1 MKVIIPQEIHY
12 MMIFDHSPK
21 SDPQKKSSR
30 LNLLPAV
37 LTSLVLAGSL
47 LAGCSG
53 TGTMY
58 TPDAFEDDSE
68 FADTGMTAA
77 AEYSLAEEEDSPAD
91 ENDAPG
97 QRRRNS
103 GEESVQDGDSDEES
117 RTLRAEL
124 EGTGSD
130 LYTVRAVE
138 GYYDFTLDDI
148 PFSLPASI
156 TDFENAGW
164 ELLDHDS
171 SSFADAPVMIPAYSF
186 EYVNASPA
194 GDARSKRQIRL
205 CLANFSGHDRKASSC
220 TVCGISVTQD
230 SGVMLKTTFGT
241 GIGDPLEDL
250 TSVFGTDASCFTQTQ
265 YADGVTTVRYHFS
278 NGLNEGETIP
288 VLAEAEDKSLAELVL
303 IETAEDGSTVRS
315 MSLYFF
321 QLPE

>member
-1 MKVIIPQEIHY
+1 MII
-12 MMIFDHSPK
+12 FNDTSK
-21 SDPQKKSSR
+21 SDPQKKNSR
-30 LNLLPAV
+30 LSPLPAV
-37 LTSLVLAGSL
+37 LASLVLAGSL

-68 FADTGMTAA
+68 YADTGMTAA
-77 AEYSLAEEEDSPAD
+77 AEISMAEEENSTAD
-91 ENDAPG
+91 ETAAQG
-97 QRRRNS
+97 HRRRIN
-103 GEESVQDGDSDEES
+103 GEEPVPDAVPGADPDEET

-138 GYYDFTLDDI
+138 GYYNFTLDDI
-148 PFSLPASI
+148 PFSLPASV

-164 ELLDHDS
+164 ELLDSDS
-171 SSFADAPVMIPAYSF
+171 GSFADDPVMIPACSF
-186 EYVNASPA
+186 EYVNAAPA
-194 GDARSKRQIRL
+194 GDAGSKRQIRL

-230 SGVMLKTTFGT
+230 SGVMLKTTFGA

-250 TSVFGTDASCFTQTQ
+250 TSVFGTDTSCFTQTQ

-303 IETAEDGSTVRS
+303 IETAEDGTTIRS
-315 MSLYFF
+315 LSLYFF